1 MWITSSLTT
10 AKTPTRVALG
20 NFDGIHR
27 GHQKVIEPV
36 LGHAVF
42 DGDDRDSHLLDTS
55 SLAFREPSAAP
66 ENAASLST
74 VVTFHPHPRQFFTGE
89 SRPLLTPLEEKIQVL
104 RSIGVEQLVLLPF
117 NEALARLTPEAFV
130 KTILVES
137 LQAQQI
143 SVGQNFCFGSKRAG
157 TAIDLQRLAA
167 QFGIP
172 VEIVPL
178 HCSGEERISSSAI
191 REALTAGD
199 PQRASRLLGRPYELI
214 GQVVQGQQL
223 GRTIGF
229 PTANLQVPV
238 DKFVPGGGVYSVWVS
253 GVAPQPIR
261 GVMNIG
267 HRPTVSGQQQTIEV
281 HLLDWSGDLYSRT
294 LTISLDRFL
303 RPEQKFA
310 SLDELKAQIQQDCL
324 VAQVGERVR

>member
-36 LGHAVF
+36 LGHTIS
-42 DGDDRDSHLLDTS
+42 DGVDRGSDSSDSYRFLS
-55 SLAFREPSAAP
+55 EEQP
-66 ENAASLST
+66 ASVEQPKPLPT
-74 VVTFHPHPRQFFTGE
+74 VVTFHPHPRQFFTGT
-89 SRPLLTPLEEKIQVL
+89 SRPLLTPLEEKIQAL
-104 RSIGVEQLVLLPF
+104 RSLGVKQLVLLPF
-117 NEALARLTPEAFV
+117 NEALSSLTPDAFV
-130 KTILVES
+130 RTILVES
-137 LQAQQI
+137 LQAQQV

-157 TAIDLQRLAA
+157 TAIDLQSIAA

-178 HCSGEERISSSAI
+178 YCSDDERISSSAI

-199 PQRASRLLGRPYELI
+199 PQKANRLLGRPYKLM

-229 PTANLQVPV
+229 PTANLQVPD
-238 DKFVPGGGVYSVWVS
+238 DKFIPCRGVYSVWVS
-253 GVAPQPIR
+253 GVTVQPIR

-281 HLLDWSGDLYSRT
+281 HLLGWSGDLYGKT
-294 LTISLDRFL
+294 LTVALDRFL

-310 SLDELKAQIQQDCL
+310 SLEDLKAQIQQDCL
-324 VAQVGERVR
+324 AAQVAVA